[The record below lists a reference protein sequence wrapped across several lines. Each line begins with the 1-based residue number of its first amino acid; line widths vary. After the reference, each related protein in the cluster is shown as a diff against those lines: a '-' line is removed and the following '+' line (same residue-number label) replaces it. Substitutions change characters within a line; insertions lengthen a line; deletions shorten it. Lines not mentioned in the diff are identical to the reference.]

1 MIKICGF
8 TEVGE
13 VLYTKFVFSGGEF
26 LRSDYGMIDLGSA
39 QSDGLADLRAR
50 LG

>member
-1 MIKICGF
+1 MIKICWF

-13 VLYTKFVFSGGEF
+13 VLYTIFFSPGGEF